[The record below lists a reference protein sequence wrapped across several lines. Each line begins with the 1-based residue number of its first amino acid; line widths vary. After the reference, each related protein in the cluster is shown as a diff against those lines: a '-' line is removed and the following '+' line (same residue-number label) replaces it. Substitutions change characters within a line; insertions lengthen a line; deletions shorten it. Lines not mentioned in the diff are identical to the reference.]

1 MLKRVKS
8 VSMLLF
14 LMAASTGSMNAV
26 SAPAIASSNA
36 IEQQTETCKGVVKDA
51 MGETVIG
58 ASVVVKG
65 TTNGTITGIDGDF
78 TLSGVSEGSILV
90 ISYVGYVTQEVKFNG
105 QPLNVILKEDS
116 QTLEEVVVVGYGV
129 QKKAN
134 LTGAVATVNAKAL
147 ESRPVSSVSAAI
159 AGQMPGVTAIQSS
172 GAPGSQAADITI
184 RGKNSINAASP
195 LVIVDGVPGSMNTI
209 DPNDIETFT
218 VLKDAAS
225 AAIYGV
231 QAANGVI
238 LITTKQGKKGE
249 KTRVTY
255 SGNVSW
261 SSPVAKRELVN
272 AYEYAVLYNEAI
284 LNENPNATL
293 MFSPEE
299 IEDYRTGALPSTD
312 WYEAAIKKSA
322 IETMHNVSISG
333 GTEKT
338 TYNASLGYIYQDGL
352 TADNDYS
359 RFNARMNLN
368 SEISKYI
375 KVGINASG
383 YRGVSN
389 DAWNG
394 FVSVYQGVTREKP
407 TNKVYN
413 EDGSY
418 TYSGVDNPVAIQGD
432 KSGFRRNTQ
441 QEINLTGHAT
451 IQILPELSIK
461 GVYSVRNY
469 TSNQDGFKKHFTYGS
484 GSNAYD
490 SGLREGYD
498 KYYNHNYYTGQ
509 VLINFNKS
517 FGKHNIS
524 ALAGF
529 ESYEHIYK
537 YTEATRQGGG
547 SDELPESLNT
557 LDQSSQKNKDG
568 GYEMARLSYF
578 GRIQYD

>member
-1 MLKRVKS
+1 MKQVNLRIYRTI
-8 VSMLLF
+8 LTLLLGLF
-14 LMAASTGSMNAV
+14 L
-26 SAPAIASSNA
+26 SAGAYA
-36 IEQQTETCKGVVKDA
+36 QQISVKGTVKDQT
-51 MGETVIG
+51 GEPVIG
-58 ASVVVKG
+58 ANVLVKG
-65 TTNGTITGIDGDF
+65 TTNGVITDVDGNFNVSADKN
-78 TLSGVSEGSILV
+78 GVLV
-90 ISYVGYVTQEVKFNG
+90 ISFVGYVTQEVPVAEK
-105 QPLNVILKEDS
+105 QMVIVLKED
-116 QTLEEVVVVGYGV
+116 TELLDEVVVLGYG
-129 QKKAN
+129 AN
-134 LTGAVATVNAKAL
+134 TRKQDLSASVGVVSNTEELAA
-147 ESRPVSSVSAAI
+147 RPVTSTEGMLQ
-159 AGQMPGVTAIQSS
+159 GQLAGVTITADGGDPTSS
-172 GAPGSQAADITI
+172 PNIVIRGQGSQD
-184 RGKNSINAASP
+184 GDNV
-195 LVIVDGVPGSMNTI
+195 LWVVDGVPGAPISSM
-209 DPNDIETFT
+209 NDIESIV

-272 AYEYAVLYNEAI
+272 AYEYAVLYNEAT

-368 SEISKYI
+368 SEINKYI

-578 GRIQYD
+578 GRIQYDYAG